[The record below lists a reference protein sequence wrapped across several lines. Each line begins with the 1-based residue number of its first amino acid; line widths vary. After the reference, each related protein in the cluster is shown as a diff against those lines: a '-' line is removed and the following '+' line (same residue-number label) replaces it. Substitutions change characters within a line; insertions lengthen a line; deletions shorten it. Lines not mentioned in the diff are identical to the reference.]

1 MSELWNPARLLLG
14 FVVLFA
20 LFVPL
25 ETLFPIVRRQ
35 FWQRRGVRAD
45 LTHFFVTS
53 GIRKLLTL
61 FVAFVL
67 IQALGFLVHPPLQ
80 QSLLAL
86 PRWSQFLLAI
96 FIFELGTYW
105 GHRWAHT
112 VPFLWRFHAVHHSSE
127 HLDWAAASRLHPFDQ
142 TFIRICGIIPVYLLG
157 FTKETFGFL
166 IAIDG
171 LLAIFIHANVRF
183 RFGPLE
189 RLVATPAFH
198 HWHHANESTAT
209 SNKNFSGLLPCFDWL
224 FGTLHLPAR
233 YPARYGID
241 ESMPSTYLGQLAHPF
256 RAASSAVTPPPSSS
270 PPFPTNPTP
279 QGYSSP
285 PSA

>member
-1 MSELWNPARLLLG
+1 MSELWNPARLVVG
-14 FVVLFA
+14 FVILFA
-20 LFVPL
+20 IFVPL

-35 FWQRRGVRAD
+35 FWQRRGLRAD
-45 LTHFFVTS
+45 VTHFFITG

-67 IQALGFLVHPPLQ
+67 IQALGFLVYPPLQ
-80 QSLLAL
+80 QTLLGL
-86 PRWSQFLLAI
+86 PRWAQFLIAV
-96 FIFELGTYW
+96 FISELGIYW

-112 VPFLWRFHAVHHSSE
+112 VPLLWRFHAVHHSSE

-171 LLAIFIHANVRF
+171 LIAIFIHANVRF
-183 RFGPLE
+183 RFGPFE
-189 RLVATPAFH
+189 RLFATPAFH
-198 HWHHANESTAT
+198 HWHHANEGAAT
-209 SNKNFSGLLPCFDWL
+209 TNKNFAGLLPVFDWL

-233 YPARYGID
+233 YPVRYGID
-241 ESMPSTYLGQLAHPF
+241 EPMPQTYLGQLTQPF
-256 RAASSAVTPPPSSS
+256 RTTPAPAAATTASPPPR
-270 PPFPTNPTP
+270 P
-279 QGYSSP
+279 
-285 PSA
+285 

>member
-1 MSELWNPARLLLG
+1 MTQLWNPARLVLG
-14 FVVLFA
+14 FIVLFA

-25 ETLFPIVRRQ
+25 ETLFPLVRRP
-35 FWQRRGVRAD
+35 FWQRRGVWAD
-45 LTHFFVTS
+45 ITHFFVTG

-67 IQALGFLVHPPLQ
+67 IQALGFLVYPPLQ
-80 QSLLAL
+80 NTLLSL
-86 PRWSQFLLAI
+86 PRWSQFLIAI
-96 FIFELGTYW
+96 FIYELGTYW

-112 VPFLWRFHAVHHSSE
+112 LPFLWRFHAVHHSSE
-127 HLDWAAASRLHPFDQ
+127 HLDWAAASRVHPLDQ

-171 LLAIFIHANVRF
+171 ILAIFIHANVRF

-209 SNKNFSGLLPCFDWL
+209 ANKNYAGLLPCFDWF

-241 ESMPSTYLGQLAHPF
+241 EPMPPTYLGQLAQPF
-256 RAASSAVTPPPSSS
+256 RSPPAPTPATAAPAPTPPS
-270 PPFPTNPTP
+270 P
-279 QGYSSP
+279 
-285 PSA
+285 

>member
-1 MSELWNPARLLLG
+1 VNELWNPARLALG
-14 FVVLFA
+14 FVILFA

-35 FWQRRGVRAD
+35 FWQRPGLRAD
-45 LTHFFVTS
+45 LIHFFVTG

-61 FVAFVL
+61 LVVFGL
-67 IQALGFLVHPPLQ
+67 IQALGFLVYPPLQ

-86 PRWSQFLLAI
+86 PRWSQFLIAI

-127 HLDWAAASRLHPFDQ
+127 HLDWAAASRLHPVDQ

-189 RLVATPAFH
+189 RLIATPAFH
-198 HWHHANESTAT
+198 HWHHANEDAAT
-209 SNKNFSGLLPCFDWL
+209 TNKNFSGLLPGFDWL

-233 YPARYGID
+233 YPNRYGID
-241 ESMPSTYLGQLAHPF
+241 EPMPDSYLGQLAQPF
-256 RAASSAVTPPPSSS
+256 RS
-270 PPFPTNPTP
+270 PPTAPAPPVPATAPV
-279 QGYSSP
+279 GEKSSQ
-285 PSA
+285 